1 MTNYINFSAMS
12 SLERHVFQSTGECS
26 SEFHMSEHGFN
37 MLVDEMVASQHK
49 QAMQQ
54 EQELVGEGV

>member
-26 SEFHMSEHGFN
+26 AEFHMGESEFN
-37 MLVDEMVASQHK
+37 KMVDEMIKKQVA
-49 QAMQQ
+49 
-54 EQELVGEGV
+54 EGYEDASDNLS